1 MVNMTYSN
9 NEIIKRLIKAKKD
22 KKHLTLITDKSNLSA
37 EDKMKIS
44 LCKHFVQFA
53 NSKRMLMK
61 EMSKLT
67 NIPATRLSEITNYKI
82 KKFTVDQLIKNLT
95 LLAEHDPQIKE
106 YLVFLVQAADLPALK
121 VTKTK
126 KLIKE
131 LKQASAVYQ

>member
-1 MVNMTYSN
+1 MNYSN
-9 NEIIKRLIKAKKD
+9 KEVAKLIKDAIKN
-22 KKHLTLITDKSNLSA
+22 KKHLTLITDKSNLST
-37 EDKMKIS
+37 EERIKRS

-53 NSKRMLMK
+53 NSRRMMIK
-61 EMSKLT
+61 DMSKLT
-67 NIPATRLSEITNYKI
+67 NIPVTRLSEITNYKI

-131 LKQASAVYQ
+131 IKQASAVYQ